1 MQKTQLVIFYMI
13 YWLFSNVER
22 YVKLLVLKFPE
33 FIKLVDRYFNF

>member
-22 YVKLLVLKFPE
+22 YVKLLVLKVPE